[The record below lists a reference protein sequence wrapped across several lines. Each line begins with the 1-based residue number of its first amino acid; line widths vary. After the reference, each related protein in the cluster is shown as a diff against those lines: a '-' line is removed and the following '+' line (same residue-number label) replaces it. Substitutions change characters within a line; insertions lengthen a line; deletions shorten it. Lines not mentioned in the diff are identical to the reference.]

1 MAGPGRELEDAP
13 AQVDDRGQQHELEVL
28 RNGLALLLGQDRAAG
43 RALPL
48 LAEVLVL
55 DQRVALLAP
64 GHYLP
69 PIRTRSF
76 IGVAPNSNF
85 SRSPRSM

>member
-1 MAGPGRELEDAP
+1 MRHTE
-13 AQVDDRGQQHELEVL
+13 VDHRGQQHQLEVP
-28 RNGLALLLGQDRAAG
+28 RDRRPLLLGQDGAAG
-43 RALPL
+43 GALTL
-48 LAEVLVL
+48 VTEVLVF

-76 IGVAPNSNF
+76 IGVAPKSNF

>member
-1 MAGPGRELEDAP
+1 MTAGTPTAS
-13 AQVDDRGQQHELEVL
+13 ATQVDDRGQQHELEVP
-28 RNGLALLLGQDRAAG
+28 RDGLALLLGQDGPAG
-43 RALPL
+43 GALPL

-55 DQRVALLAP
+55 HQRVALLAP